1 MSVRLFVLFSLS
13 ILLVNCHSTL
23 LRSTASDVKSAKPL
37 FLPGFSRP
45 FQNTNPSMNLAPGM
59 GLRPNP
65 NQMKSSEIFL
75 SDLNDEKFKQAAT
88 FSEGFIK
95 GAVVKFL
102 IDRRKNPAQIYFING
117 NFKDSRGMQPEY
129 VQYHFYFAQHQLG
142 VSNDPEYFNQ
152 HTYFTNDLKQ
162 KLFVAGTIQRY
173 EVLEGSEQKPF
184 YGIQFYPQDL
194 ISEQSLLKAVEVVKS
209 KIDFFDTPVKVVSS
223 GAQQSFKEVS
233 SALLNLNVI
242 PTSLDQIYAGVSY
255 VAMHKGETYG
265 NIRFKPSLKEM
276 DQILPTD
283 IPVFEELPLDLSV
296 VSGVITTV
304 IQDAGSH
311 INLKS
316 KERNTPNMVL
326 RDPAQIEKLKALNGK
341 PVKLTVTDE
350 DFKIE
355 LSTQKIVNDFYIKK
369 LSKKPWVK
377 IENGSANQM
386 VSFDRLA
393 SKLTPTQLIKSS
405 NSYGGKASKLA
416 FLASSKIA
424 GMGSDIQKNLGYRL
438 TPLGFAIPVQAY
450 LDFVK
455 SNQNLSRQIQAL
467 ALAEKG
473 GRKIKPLSTE
483 TRLAMIKSIQAE
495 FLKTP
500 MPDTFVQQLGV
511 QLEELKAENQKFYP
525 KSVVKKVKVRSSA
538 NAEDIKDFDGAGLHS
553 SYSAKID
560 QLGTATEA
568 CTILSATENGVVTKE
583 EMSPETVICA
593 VKGVFASLWNKRAVE
608 ERSFAHIDQSEAAM
622 GIAINNSY
630 DFRRKTEDI
639 KEIANAVLV
648 TRIINAKGVYGYR
661 LSVNTDENLVTNPT
675 PGTQAEVMLA
685 TFIDPNEKPQMSF
698 LQYAKTDAAIENLK
712 APLLPETTYL
722 KMVKIAQKIEYN
734 YCRSI
739 PTYYPNQDCNYVYS
753 DLDKPS
759 SLDMEFKIYS
769 NGEVLLKQSREFS
782 GK

>member
-1 MSVRLFVLFSLS
+1 MSLKSLLLASLS
-13 ILLVNCHSTL
+13 ILLINCQSTST
-23 LRSTASDVKSAKPL
+23 RSTASNGQAVGPA
-37 FLPGFSRP
+37 FLPGYSRP
-45 FQNTNPSMNLAPGM
+45 FQRMPPAQLAPGV
-59 GLRPNP
+59 GLRPDPRLRKN
-65 NQMKSSEIFL
+65 SELFF
-75 SDLNDEKFKQAAT
+75 SNLNETNFQEAAT

-102 IDRRKNPAQIYFING
+102 IDRRREPAQIYFING
-117 NFKDSRGMQPEY
+117 NFEDDRGTRPEY

-142 VSNDPEYFNQ
+142 VSPDGEYFNQ
-152 HTYFTNDLKQ
+152 HTYFTNDPKQ
-162 KLFVAGTIQRY
+162 KLFVAGTIQKY
-173 EVLEGSEQKPF
+173 EVLEGKEHKPF

-194 ISEQSLLKAVEVVKS
+194 ISEQMLLTAVQVVKS
-209 KIDFFDTPVKVVSS
+209 RIDFADSPVKVVSS
-223 GAQQSFKEVS
+223 GSQQSFKEVS
-233 SALLNLNVI
+233 GVLQNMNVI
-242 PTSLDQIYAGVSY
+242 PTTIDQIYAGVSY

-265 NIRFKPSLKEM
+265 NIRFKPTSQQLE
-276 DQILPTD
+276 QILPTD

-326 RDPAQIEKLKALNGK
+326 RDPAQIERLKALDGK
-341 PVKLTVTDE
+341 PIKLTVTDE
-350 DFKIE
+350 NFKIE
-355 LSTQKIVNDFYIKK
+355 NTTQKIVNDFYNTK
-369 LSKKPWVK
+369 LKKKPWVK
-377 IENGSANQM
+377 IENGTATDMS
-386 VSFDRLA
+386 SFDRLA
-393 SKLTPTQLIKSS
+393 AKMSPAQLIKSA

-424 GMGSDIQKNLGYRL
+424 GMGSDIQKNMGYRL
-438 TPLGFAIPVQAY
+438 TPLGFGIPVQSY

-455 SNQNLSRQIQAL
+455 SNPSLAKKIQTL
-467 ALAEKG
+467 ARAEKG
-473 GRKIKPLSTE
+473 GKGIKPLSPAE
-483 TRLAMIKSIQAE
+483 RLNSIKTIQDE

-500 MPDTFVQQLGV
+500 MPDKIVQQLAV
-511 QLEELKAENQKFYP
+511 QLEELKADNQKYYP

-560 QLGTATEA
+560 QLGTANEA
-568 CTILSATENGVVTKE
+568 CSIESSTENGVVTKE
-583 EMSPETVICA
+583 EISPETVICA

-608 ERSFAHIDQSEAAM
+608 ERSFAHIDQSVAAM
-622 GIAINNSY
+622 GIAVNNSY
-630 DFRRKTEDI
+630 DFRKKTEDI

-675 PGTQAEVMLA
+675 PGTQAEVVLA
-685 TFIDPNEKPQMSF
+685 TFLDINEKPQMSF
-698 LQYAKTDAAIENLK
+698 LQYAKTGASIETLK
-712 APLLPETTYL
+712 APLLPESTYM
-722 KMVKIAQKIEYN
+722 KMVQIAQRIEYS

-739 PTYYPNQDCNYVYS
+739 PTYYPNQDCSYVYA

-769 NGEVLLKQSREFS
+769 NGEVLLKQAREFS